1 MRPAEWARVKEVV
14 ADALER
20 PETERAA
27 FLDEACG
34 PDTRLRAEVERL
46 LASEESGSL
55 ESPLGGALSP
65 APELAAGQVLGH
77 FRIESRI
84 GQGGMGAVYRARDE
98 QLQRTVAIKVL
109 ADGRLSN
116 PASRQRFLREARAAS
131 ALNHPG
137 IVTIHE
143 VASDDGFDF
152 IAMELVDGESLDRR
166 IPRKGL
172 PLKQAL
178 DYAVQVAAA
187 LAKAHAAGIIHRDL
201 KPSNVM
207 VTPEGRVKLLDFG
220 LARRVHTGDGSGS
233 TMTRAGEIMGTPAYM
248 SPEQAEGKAVDA
260 RSDIFSFGSLLY
272 EMVSGR
278 KAFHGDSEISTLAA
292 VLQTKPEPL
301 DRSCPA
307 ELVKLIGR
315 CQQKDPAH
323 RLQVMADVQVELEEL
338 RGETE
343 ARKRRKGRRIAWATA
358 AAVAAV
364 LGTSAWL
371 LMARWARSLPQPY
384 LTPFTSLQGSETR
397 ADFSPDGS
405 RVAFTWNGEKQ
416 DNADI
421 YVKRIG
427 AESMLR
433 LTNHPAPDTA
443 PAWAPDGERVAFVR
457 GGGVYVVDALGGTE
471 RRLVEEQ
478 DTKIAEVAWHP
489 KGQWI
494 AVSESTAGGGMQVSL
509 IPLAGGTKRP
519 LLSGPAFRTDSPV
532 FSPDGEMLAFGNCS
546 NVWMCDLHVQNL
558 DAEVRPDG
566 PLRRITR
573 QNVYLDGVTWA
584 LDGRSLIYSASQS
597 VGMHRYLWRVP
608 VDGSKQPERIELAG
622 VHAYRPVAARV
633 ANRMVY
639 TSGGTDRDIW
649 RWQRDGEAELFI
661 ASTLHDDNPQYSPDG
676 ARIAFASS
684 REGDRQEIWVCNKDG
699 SGAMQLTNRIG
710 RIAGSPRWSPD
721 GRTIIL
727 DAQLESGHMRI
738 FAVDA
743 SGGPARQVSVTAHDE
758 CGPSYSHDGKWIYFR
773 SNPTGRFEIY
783 RMPVG
788 GGTKERITESGG
800 YTGLESYDGRTLY
813 FTVGA
818 STVPTSLMEKP
829 MAGGP
834 VRKVAD
840 NIYPRAFAPVAGGV
854 YYIARR
860 QPRGWALGFYSFKTR
875 STKTLL
881 EIDAGVFHGLSVSP
895 DEKTF
900 LYTAAKP
907 PKVDL
912 MLVENFR

>member
-1 MRPAEWARVKEVV
+1 MTPGEWARVKGVV

-27 FLDEACG
+27 FLDKACG
-34 PDTRLRAEVERL
+34 PDMRLRAEVERL
-46 LASEESGSL
+46 LAVEESGSL
-55 ESPLGGALSP
+55 ESPVAGAISQ
-65 APELAAGQVLGH
+65 APELAAGQVLSH

-84 GQGGMGAVYRARDE
+84 GQGGMGAVYRAWDE
-98 QLQRTVAIKVL
+98 KLQRTVAIKVL

-143 VASDDGFDF
+143 VASDYEIDF
-152 IAMELVDGESLDRR
+152 IAMELVEGESLDRP
-166 IPRKGL
+166 IPKKGL

-178 DYAVQVAAA
+178 DYAVQIAGA

-220 LARRVHTGDGSGS
+220 LARRLPTGDGSGS
-233 TMTRAGEIMGTPAYM
+233 TLTHSGEIMGTPAYM
-248 SPEQAEGKAVDA
+248 SPEQAEGKPVDA

-278 KAFHGDSEISTLAA
+278 KAFRGDSEISTMAA
-292 VLQTKPEPL
+292 VLQAKPDPL

-338 RGETE
+338 KEETE
-343 ARKRRKGRRIAWATA
+343 ARKTRKGRRIAWVAT

-371 LMARWARSLPQPY
+371 LMPRWAQPLPQPY
-384 LTPFTSLQGSETR
+384 VTPFTSLQGSESQ

-416 DNADI
+416 DNTDI
-421 YVKRIG
+421 YVKRTG

-433 LTNHPAPDTA
+433 LTSHPAPDTA

-457 GGGVYVVDALGGTE
+457 EGGVYVVDALGGAE
-471 RRLVEEQ
+471 RRLVDVQ
-478 DTKIAEVAWHP
+478 DTRIVEVAWHP
-489 KGQWI
+489 KRQWV
-494 AVSESTAGGGMQVSL
+494 AVSEALADGRMRVSL
-509 IPLAGGTKRP
+509 LPLAGGAERL
-519 LLSGPAFRTDSPV
+519 LLSAPASRTDSPV
-532 FSPDGEMLAFGNCS
+532 FSPGGEMIAFGICS
-546 NVWMCDLHVQNL
+546 NVWMCDLYVQNL
-558 DAEVRPDG
+558 DAEVRPAG

-573 QNVYLDGVTWA
+573 QNAYLAGVAWAPDGKA
-584 LDGRSLIYSASQS
+584 LIYSASKA
-597 VGMHRYLWRVP
+597 VGLNVHLWRVDISESSP
-608 VDGSKQPERIELAG
+608 PERYELAG
-622 VHAYRPVAARV
+622 VHASDPAVAPTG
-633 ANRMVY
+633 NRMVY
-639 TSGGTDRDIW
+639 TSSSIDRDIW
-649 RWQRDGEAELFI
+649 QWQRGGDAEQFI

-676 ARIAFASS
+676 ERIAFASA
-684 REGDRQEIWVCNKDG
+684 REGNRQVVWVCNKNG
-699 SGAMQLTNRIG
+699 SGAMQLSKGIG
-710 RIAGSPRWSPD
+710 RTSGSPRWSPD
-721 GRTIIL
+721 GKTIIF
-727 DAQLESGHMRI
+727 DAQVENGRMRL

-743 SGGPARQVSVTAHDE
+743 SGGPPRQVSETIHDE

-788 GGTKERITESGG
+788 GGTKERVTESGG
-800 YTGLESYDGRTLY
+800 YTGLESYDGQTLY
-813 FTVGA
+813 FTVGGGFA
-818 STVPTSLMEKP
+818 PTPLMEKP
-829 MAGGP
+829 VSGGP
-834 VRKVAD
+834 ARKVVD
-840 NIYPRAFAPVAGGV
+840 NVFPRAFAPVASGI

-860 QPRGWALGFYSFKTR
+860 QPRGWALYFYSFKTR
-875 STKTLL
+875 STRTLL
-881 EIDAGVFHGLSVSP
+881 EIEAGVFHGLSVSP

-900 LYTAAKP
+900 LYTANKS